1 MTNSSD
7 FISFCPSLGTNR
19 YFQQNLFTER
29 NQNCFGKKIN
39 FRTIRLL
46 LCPIWAPKWL
56 TQSGVVL
63 IRFVHVNGHKKSP
76 GQPGLQKSF
85 SAWGG
90 ARQDPEITAKIAIA
104 AKTKTTVPVIQIAR
118 FTMRSRLTWTLGI
131 TATARNPS
139 SRSIWASVR
148 ITGLRNSIK

>member
-7 FISFCPSLGTNR
+7 FNSFCPNLGTNR
-19 YFQQNLFTER
+19 HIPQNLFTQR
-29 NQNCFGKKIN
+29 NQNCFGRKIN

-46 LCPIWAPKWL
+46 LWPIWAPKWL

-76 GQPGLQKSF
+76 GQPGLQKSI
-85 SAWGG
+85 SAWSCAG
-90 ARQDPEITAKIAIA
+90 QDPEITAKIAIA
-104 AKTKTTVPVIQIAR
+104 AKIRTTDPVIQIAR
-118 FTMRSRLTWTLGI
+118 FNMRSRLTWTFGI

-139 SRSIWASVR
+139 RRSICAWVVASM
-148 ITGLRNSIK
+148 S